1 MSLYRVKVELW
12 IDVGLK
18 RNEFK
23 DFLQNA
29 SMNDILDR
37 TIDMSL
43 SRKDVERIIKTR
55 ETKE

>member
-1 MSLYRVKVELW
+1 MSLYRVRVELW
-12 IDVGLK
+12 IDVDMK
-18 RNEFK
+18 RSEFK

-29 SMNDILDR
+29 SMNDIMDR

-43 SRKDVERIIKTR
+43 SRKDVQNLIKTR